1 LLGQADL
8 PSKTTHGPQTY
19 GQYILMSNATYET
32 APTEFVQVG
41 GVRFAYRRFGRPG
54 DFPLLLLNHLAA
66 TLDDWDPLV
75 TKGLAC
81 EREVIL
87 FDNAG
92 IGSSTGD
99 TPPTVAAMTKDC
111 VDFCRALDL
120 VSFDVMGFSLG
131 GMIAQQL
138 AQDHPATENMRSRV

>member
-1 LLGQADL
+1 
-8 PSKTTHGPQTY
+8 
-19 GQYILMSNATYET
+19 
-32 APTEFVQVG
+32 
-41 GVRFAYRRFGRPG
+41 
-54 DFPLLLLNHLAA
+54 
-66 TLDDWDPLV
+66 V

-99 TPPTVAAMTKDC
+99 TPRTVAAMTKDC

-120 VSFDVMGFSLG
+120 MSFDVMGFSLG

-138 AQDHPATENMRSRV
+138 AQDHPDMIRRIILLDAGPRGGQGMTNFRPTSWTVRSPCSWGHSSHPASQPGRGASVY